1 MIAIMTLIIISSL
14 MLTIYISS
22 SYDFMGAQNLLI
34 NSQQFKDELY
44 LVKKSLLVLSTTY
57 KETIDETTITYPALP
72 LGINQGDYHT
82 LPAQLMKPRN
92 PFGKPYVY
100 CPSAARSDQ
109 PMTETINNGT
119 GRPYNVATSVLVKN
133 GVSLPYVTSSGL
145 NTLNGA
151 VVLAFIISPNPP
163 FTASTRC
170 EDVTFDHE
178 LQKFVVAGGRVETI
192 TAIEVEAVNLNN
204 Q

>member
-1 MIAIMTLIIISSL
+1 MLSILVYLALSTIALSLLALATYKSNDAQTLWLKSTEYASEIV
-14 MLTIYISS
+14 M
-22 SYDFMGAQNLLI
+22 
-34 NSQQFKDELY
+34 
-44 LVKKSLLVLSTTY
+44 VKNSLLVLSTTY
-57 KETIDETTITYPALP
+57 EVTTDETTITYPALP
-72 LGINQGDYHT
+72 LGINQGNYHT
-82 LPAQLMKPRN
+82 LPEKLMKPRN
-92 PFGKPYVY
+92 PLGKPYVY

-119 GRPYNVATSVLVKN
+119 GIPYNVATSVLVKN

-163 FTASTRC
+163 FTGSTRC
-170 EDVTFDHE
+170 EDVTFDHQ

-192 TAIEVEAVNLNN
+192 TALDVEAVNINK
-204 Q
+204 